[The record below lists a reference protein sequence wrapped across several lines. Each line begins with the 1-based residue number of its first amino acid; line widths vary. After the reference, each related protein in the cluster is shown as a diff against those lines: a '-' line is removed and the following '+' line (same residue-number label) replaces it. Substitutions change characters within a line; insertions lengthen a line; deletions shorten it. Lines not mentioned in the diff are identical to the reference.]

1 MLSNLFKM
9 ADVSMKNSGAS
20 GPTAAVHKQF
30 GLINVLK
37 AGAAQLIVLHHL
49 AFYGPMTDHARPLM
63 PSLIDWLGDYGRI
76 AVQVFL
82 VIGGFLAAKSLSP
95 HARPGMD
102 SPIATIWR
110 RYIKLAPPFIVAML
124 LAMLASEVARRW
136 MNHDSISPPADAS
149 QFVAHV
155 LLLHGVLGFDSLSAG
170 AWYVAI
176 DFQLY
181 ALLTLLLWASGR
193 FAGARRLP
201 WLMPAVVGLATS
213 ISLFYFN
220 READWDVWAPY
231 FFGSYGLGILA
242 WWASDP
248 RRAFGGVL
256 AILLM
261 MVVPTVLALELD
273 FRSRIATAAVVAC
286 VLFLYGRTRLASCSS
301 LGWSAVN
308 YMAKISYSVFLV
320 HFPVCLVVNAV
331 FTRFV
336 VEQAQWQALG
346 AVMAWMA
353 SLVVGAGFCRWVE
366 IPLGRLLADFVKPGV
381 SHTMRAKAAQLRS

>member
-1 MLSNLFKM
+1 
-9 ADVSMKNSGAS
+9 MKETGAS
-20 GPTAAVHKQF
+20 GPTAAVPNQF
-30 GLINVLK
+30 GLINLLK

-63 PSLIDWLGDYGRI
+63 PALIDWLGEYGRI

-95 HARPGMD
+95 HAQPGMHQPF
-102 SPIATIWR
+102 STIWR
-110 RYIKLAPPFIVAML
+110 RYIKLAPPFVVAML
-124 LAMLASEVARRW
+124 LAILASALARQW
-136 MNHDSISPPADAS
+136 MVHDSISPPAEVS
-149 QFVAHV
+149 QFAAHV
-155 LLLHGVLGFDSLSAG
+155 LLLHGVLGYDSLSAG

-181 ALLTLLLWASGR
+181 ALLTLLLWLSGLIP
-193 FAGARRLP
+193 GARRTS
-201 WLMPAVVGLATS
+201 WLMPAVVGLGMS

-220 READWDVWAPY
+220 RDADWDVWAPY

-248 RRAFGGVL
+248 RRRFDGVL
-256 AILLM
+256 AIFLTM
-261 MVVPTVLALELD
+261 AVPAVLALALD

-286 VLFLYGRTRLASCSS
+286 VLFLFGRTRLASCSS
-301 LGWSAVN
+301 LGWSTVN
-308 YMAKISYSVFLV
+308 YLAKISYSVFLV

-346 AVMAWMA
+346 ALTAWLA
-353 SLVVGAGFCRWVE
+353 SLAAGAVFCRWVE
-366 IPLGRLLADFVKPGV
+366 MPLGRMLADFVKPGV
-381 SHTMRAKAAQLRS
+381 PKAAQVRG

>member
-1 MLSNLFKM
+1 MTET
-9 ADVSMKNSGAS
+9 GAS
-20 GPTAAVHKQF
+20 GPNAAVHKQF
-30 GLINVLK
+30 GLINLLK

-63 PSLIDWLGDYGRI
+63 PSLIDWLGEYGRI

-95 HARPGMD
+95 QGRPGID
-102 SPIATIWR
+102 QPIATIWR
-110 RYIKLAPPFIVAML
+110 RYIKLAPPFVIAML
-124 LAMLASEVARRW
+124 LAMLASEIARHW
-136 MNHDSISPPADAS
+136 MDHDSISPPANVS
-149 QFVAHV
+149 QFAAHV
-155 LLLHGVLGFDSLSAG
+155 LLLHSVLGYESLSAG

-181 ALLTLLLWASGR
+181 ALLTLLLWFTGFVSGT
-193 FAGARRLP
+193 RRP
-201 WLMPAVVGLATS
+201 SWLMPAVVGLGIC

-220 READWDVWAPY
+220 RDADWDAWAPY
-231 FFGSYGLGILA
+231 FFGSYGLGVLA

-248 RRAFGGVL
+248 RRPFIGVF
-256 AILLM
+256 AMLLV

-273 FRSRIATAAVVAC
+273 FRSRIATAAVVAL
-286 VLFLYGRTRLASCSS
+286 VLCLFGRTRLASCSG

-308 YMAKISYSVFLV
+308 YLAKISYSVFLV

-336 VEQAQWQALG
+336 QEQPQLQALG
-346 AVMAWMA
+346 AVIAWLA
-353 SLVVGAGFCRWVE
+353 SLVVGAAFCRWVE
-366 IPLGRLLADFVKPGV
+366 IPLGRVLADFVNKPVV
-381 SHTMRAKAAQLRS
+381 SRAMRAKASQLRG